1 VLTELEQKLL
11 TLALDPAAQ
20 PGEWA
25 SAATKLVK
33 SLRDR
38 KLNGYDPGLK
48 QKMGVGSKA
57 PPVDEIEK
65 WPGSIIVDFGKHKGR
80 KLAEIDPG
88 YLRWYTENCDDG
100 TGRNADMLQAMRW
113 LLDDLKNRRRS
124 R

>member
-1 VLTELEQKLL
+1 MLTELEQKLL
-11 TLALDPAAQ
+11 TLALDPSAQ

-25 SAATKLVK
+25 TAGMKLIQ

-38 KLNGYDPGLK
+38 RVDGYNPGLK
-48 QKMGVGSKA
+48 QKMDGTQEADLPKEVQ
-57 PPVDEIEK
+57 E
-65 WPGSIIVDFGKHKGR
+65 WPGSIVIEFGKHKGR

-100 TGRNADMLQAMRW
+100 SGRNADILQAMRW

>member
-1 VLTELEQKLL
+1 LKLL

-25 SAATKLVK
+25 TAGMKLIQ

-38 KLNGYDPGLK
+38 KLDGYNHGLK
-48 QKMGVGSKA
+48 RKMGGDQNDPEVPK
-57 PPVDEIEK
+57 EIQE

-100 TGRNADMLQAMRW
+100 TGRNADMLQAMKW
-113 LLDDLKNRRRS
+113 LLDDLKNRRRNTG